1 MNLTPKEQAFID
13 RRRKLLKAWPW
24 AGGGALALLA
34 ALVTWLWIEVPMMI
48 NPLAAMEAVS
58 SGAMEESTLLAMALM
73 LPILVLA
80 VMGVLGVM
88 VTLMFVAMSHER
100 RLIGMLDRIQR
111 ESQA

>member
-48 NPLAAMEAVS
+48 NPWAAMEAVR
-58 SGAMEESTLLAMALM
+58 GGTLEESTLVVMALM

-88 VTLMFVAMSHER
+88 VALLFVALSHER
-100 RLIGMLDRIQR
+100 RLIGMLDRLQ
-111 ESQA
+111 